1 MARLLAALL
10 ILFTFVSC
18 NKTKSLLPNSGGKAF
33 EVVLINDST
42 GAATR
47 MLQQPLEGL
56 PQQEPTFTVVHNK
69 TQQLEGVI
77 KYSRC
82 ILNIAQKGYW
92 IEKNK
97 YAAPQLIVNSDTANL
112 EKAIDLINKF
122 EMKNLESFLK
132 HHHNAKAEE
141 LVKKTFNLEMMIPQD
156 MTSSMKRK
164 DFLWLSNNSATAM
177 QNIIILRGNV
187 DDMLRKNMKGETNDM
202 YMTLAHNGLWEMKG
216 DAMGGPYKAAKVK
229 NTDITVI
236 AFTYAPGK
244 EKRNLIR
251 QLTAALHTIKQY
263 GK

>member
-1 MARLLAALL
+1 MIRKLAFLILLFTLAA
-10 ILFTFVSC
+10 C
-18 NKTKSLLPNSGGKAF
+18 NKTKSLLPNSGGNPF
-33 EVVLINDST
+33 EVVLMNDST
-42 GAATR
+42 GVAAKE
-47 MLQQPLEGL
+47 LQKPLEGL
-56 PQQEPTFTVVHNK
+56 PQQEPAFTVVYNK
-69 TQQLEGVI
+69 KKQLEGVI

-82 ILNIAQKGYW
+82 ILNIAPKGYW

-97 YAAPQLIVNSDTANL
+97 YAEPQLIVHSDTANL
-112 EKAIDLINKF
+112 EKAINLINRF

-132 HHHNAKAEE
+132 HHHNAKAEKM
-141 LVKKTFNLEMMIPQD
+141 VKETFNLDMLIPQD

-177 QNIIILRGNV
+177 QNIIILRGDV
-187 DDMLRKNMKGETNDM
+187 AEMLRKNMKGETDEM
-202 YMTLAHNGLWEMKG
+202 YMILTPDGLWEMKG
-216 DAMGGPYKAAKVK
+216 DAMGGPYRAAKVK

-251 QLTAALHTIKQY
+251 QLNAVLYTIKQY

>member
-97 YAAPQLIVNSDTANL
+97 YAAPQLIVHSDTANL

-132 HHHNAKAEE
+132 HHHNAKATRHDVVHE
-141 LVKKTFNLEMMIPQD
+141 TQG
-156 MTSSMKRK
+156 
-164 DFLWLSNNSATAM
+164 FLMA
-177 QNIIILRGNV
+177 
-187 DDMLRKNMKGETNDM
+187 
-202 YMTLAHNGLWEMKG
+202 
-216 DAMGGPYKAAKVK
+216 
-229 NTDITVI
+229 
-236 AFTYAPGK
+236 
-244 EKRNLIR
+244 
-251 QLTAALHTIKQY
+251 IK
-263 GK
+263 